1 MKIIL
6 AIIFTCLSFAVCAQT
21 TLSGK
26 IVMAGTNMPIAS
38 ASVFL
43 SNTSVGTI
51 SKEDGSFIIEKFPAG
66 RYDLVVT
73 ILGYETYIIEL
84 NSLKLP
90 DNFLI
95 TLQPKSKE
103 LEEVVVRNYDK
114 NGWEKWGDFFMEM
127 LIGKTPN
134 ALNCKLLN
142 KGAVMFQFSKKENI
156 LRAYASEPLLIR
168 NDALGYNLSYELK
181 EFEHNYKTRI
191 FFYQGYPL
199 FTEMEPK
206 NNRQQNK
213 WLLNRAQTHEGSLMH
228 FMRSLFK
235 NRLIEEGFEM
245 RRIIREKKTD
255 SQIKVNGINPTRE
268 VDILVDVPLTGD
280 SIAFGID
287 STTAGLQ
294 FSDYLQVVYK
304 HKEMPSMYV
313 REHRNVSIGQP
324 ITARLFMPDSKKVI
338 SVLANGSYFFGKD
351 ILTVEFWAWSEK
363 LSNLLPLDYKYLKIK
378 P

>member
-6 AIIFTCLSFAVCAQT
+6 AIIFTCLSFTVCAQT

-103 LEEVVVRNYDK
+103 LAEVVVRNYDK
-114 NGWEKWGDFFMEM
+114 NGWDKWGDFFMEM

-142 KGAVMFQFSKKENI
+142 KEAVMFQFSKKENI

-235 NRLIEEGFEM
+235 NRLNEEGFEM

-255 SQIKVNGINPTRE
+255 TQIKVNGINPTRE

-351 ILTVEFWAWSEK
+351 ILTVEYWAWSEK
-363 LSNLLPLDYKYLKIK
+363 LSNLLPLDYKYFKIK

>member
-6 AIIFTCLSFAVCAQT
+6 AIIFSYLSFIVCAQT

-73 ILGYETYIIEL
+73 ILGYETYITEL

-90 DNFLI
+90 DDFLI

-103 LEEVVVRNYDK
+103 LAEVVVRNYDK
-114 NGWEKWGDFFMEM
+114 NGWDKWGDFFMEM

-142 KGAVMFQFSKKENI
+142 KEAVMFQFSKKENI

-199 FTEMEPK
+199 FIEMEPK

-255 SQIKVNGINPTRE
+255 SRIKVNGINPTRE

-313 REHRNVSIGQP
+313 REHRDVSIGQP

-351 ILTVEFWAWSEK
+351 VLTVEYWAWSEK